1 MRLRRATGAYW
12 LARGA
17 VDIWRSAHSEPVFRA
32 TMTAR
37 CRGSG
42 WGFDNGMKSVRAL
55 LEANAIEV
63 IATMKNQI
71 PLLRNELADALILA

>member
-1 MRLRRATGAYW
+1 
-12 LARGA
+12 
-17 VDIWRSAHSEPVFRA
+17 
-32 TMTAR
+32 
-37 CRGSG
+37 
-42 WGFDNGMKSVRAL
+42 MKSVRAL